1 MYKLMTIKPSHRVKD
16 LETGVEG
23 TVESNLATQKTVQWD
38 DGRFSFIFNKEEGV
52 EWETVGKLPSEKSD
66 YKMFFTGKTIDS
78 ISIDDVM
85 MDLDEMLEEE
95 AI

>member
-1 MYKLMTIKPSHRVKD
+1 MHKLMTVKPSHRVKD

-52 EWETVGKLPSEKSD
+52 EWETVGKPPSEMPNYRIYFQGAAAS
-66 YKMFFTGKTIDS
+66 S
-78 ISIDDVM
+78 ISIDE
-85 MDLDEMLEEE
+85 LLEE